1 MENKNKEVNLIKLQG
16 LKMLNGQ
23 AEVKKVYAQ
32 KNLCGVNTKYAGTV
46 RK

>member
-23 AEVKKVYAQ
+23 AEVKKVYVQ
-32 KNLCGVNTKYAGTV
+32 KNLCGVNTKYAGP
-46 RK
+46 RR